1 MGFSDDSKYTMEEV
15 KAIMIN
21 EGLDYAIDGWMT
33 LENIEDDELRELCMQ
48 FKDLRQKIKNRIE
61 DVLGEGT
68 CSGL

>member
-15 KAIMIN
+15 KAIMKN

-48 FKDLRQKIKNRIE
+48 FKEVRQKIKNRME
-61 DVLGEGT
+61 EVLGKGA
-68 CSGL
+68 CSGF

>member
-15 KAIMIN
+15 KAVMIS

-33 LENIEDDELRELCMQ
+33 LENIEDDELRQLCIQ
-48 FKDLRQKIKNRIE
+48 FKEVRQKIKNRME
-61 DVLGEGT
+61 EVLGEGA